1 MAKDIRQS
9 PLFARFMHDIGWEV
23 KRIHAQ
29 YVYMRKFPFVGFFAK
44 MPRSKSPFP
53 FSELQTFIRNNHI
66 FRFKMSPFI
75 SSSSKE
81 FAKIKKQFISHN
93 FKVDNFPFN
102 PTTTICIDL
111 TQSEETL
118 FKNFTQ
124 AKRRAVRRAIKNGV
138 LIKKSSGIEA
148 LISIRKK
155 QYFPFGFLVTHEMKK
170 LWQNFF
176 PENATLLLAFSSEK
190 KAIGGIFLLFYDG
203 IAYYW
208 FASATVSGKKL
219 FAPTLLVWEALKHAK
234 QKGCTRFDF
243 EGIYDERFLKAAK
256 SWKGFTKFKEGFGG
270 KEVVFMENF
279 YL

>member
-1 MAKDIRQS
+1 MPKDIRQS
-9 PLFARFMHDIGWEV
+9 PIFARFMHDIGWEV
-23 KRIHAQ
+23 KKIHAQ
-29 YVYMRKFPFVGFFAK
+29 FVYMRKFPFVGFFAK
-44 MPRSKSPFP
+44 MPRPKPSFP
-53 FSELQTFIRNNHI
+53 FSQLQTFITDNHI
-66 FRFKMSPFI
+66 FRFKISPFI
-75 SSSSKE
+75 PSSSKE
-81 FAKIKKQFISHN
+81 FTKLKNQFLSHN

-111 TQSEETL
+111 TQSEEIL

-138 LIKKSSGIEA
+138 TVKQSSDIRTF
-148 LISIRKK
+148 ISIRKK
-155 QYFPFGFLVTHEMKK
+155 QYFPLGFLVTHEMEK

-190 KAIGGIFLLFYDG
+190 RAIGGIFLLFYDG

-208 FASATVSGKKL
+208 FASATFSGKKL
-219 FAPTLLVWEALKHAK
+219 FAPTLLVWEAMKLAK